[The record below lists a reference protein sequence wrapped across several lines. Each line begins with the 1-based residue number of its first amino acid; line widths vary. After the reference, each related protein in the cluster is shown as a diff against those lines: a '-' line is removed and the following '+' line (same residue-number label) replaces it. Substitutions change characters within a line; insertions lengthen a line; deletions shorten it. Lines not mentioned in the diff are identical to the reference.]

1 MGLFDFLGGGG
12 GGGDIQQAPTLL
24 PEQEELLL
32 SIISGLSGLTQQG
45 LTPVGPQ
52 QFAPTSPLQQ
62 QAFGGF
68 GGLGGL
74 GQQGL
79 GIAGQGLA
87 GFDPSISQG
96 FLRQAGGALERG
108 LQPVDTQAISEAFR
122 PSRRL
127 AENRFQQ
134 ETIPNL
140 LERFGATSGGS
151 GALQDQLA
159 RAAADLSL
167 ALRAQEAPFIGQAA
181 LQAPGIQQTGA
192 GLAGN
197 LAQLP
202 SQLAQQSLGVGAG
215 GADLLAQL
223 LNVGGVQRGIAQ
235 EPLTAE
241 FQAAQ
246 QPRQLLGQF
255 APLGVGTEAFTSFTE
270 QQQPGLFQSLLPAL
284 GSFAGSPAGS
294 QGISDLLGGLG
305 GALGG
310 LFGGGAAAGAA
321 GGAFGLG
328 AGIVPAGTL
337 GGLASAVG
345 PGFLALSDQR
355 LKENIIP
362 VKDALGK
369 IEQLTGYSYN
379 YITSDPSN
387 RNGGIMAQD
396 LEKVLP
402 DAVSN
407 VHGVKYVRYDAV
419 IGLLI
424 EAVKELNRKI
434 QEN

>member
-12 GGGDIQQAPTLL
+12 GGVDIQQAETLL
-24 PEQEELLL
+24 PEQKDELLA
-32 SIISGLSGLTQQG
+32 IIAGLQAITQQA

-96 FLRQAGGALERG
+96 FLRQAGGALQRG

-167 ALRAQEAPFIGQAA
+167 GLRAQEAPFIGQAA
-181 LQAPGIQQTGA
+181 LQAPGIQQAGA

-223 LNVGGVQRGIAQ
+223 LNVGGIQRGIAQ

-246 QPRQLLGQF
+246 QPAGLLGQF
-255 APLGVGTEAFTSFTE
+255 GPLGLGTQAFQNFAP

-284 GSFAGSPAGS
+284 GAFAGAG
-294 QGISDLLGGLG
+294 GIGRLLGGLG
-305 GALGG
+305 GGAGGSLGG
-310 LFGGGAAAGAA
+310 SNTPFFDPGG
-321 GGAFGLG
+321 
-328 AGIVPAGTL
+328 
-337 GGLASAVG
+337 
-345 PGFLALSDQR
+345 
-355 LKENIIP
+355 
-362 VKDALGK
+362 
-369 IEQLTGYSYN
+369 
-379 YITSDPSN
+379 
-387 RNGGIMAQD
+387 
-396 LEKVLP
+396 
-402 DAVSN
+402 
-407 VHGVKYVRYDAV
+407 
-419 IGLLI
+419 
-424 EAVKELNRKI
+424 ELRI
-434 QEN
+434 